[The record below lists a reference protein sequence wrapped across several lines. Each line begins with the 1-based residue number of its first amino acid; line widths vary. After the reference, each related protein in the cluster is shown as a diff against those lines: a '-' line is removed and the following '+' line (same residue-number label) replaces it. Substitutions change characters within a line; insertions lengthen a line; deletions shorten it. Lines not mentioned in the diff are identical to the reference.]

1 MTGIT
6 IPIAL
11 VAGILSFASPCFL
24 PVVPVFVAYLLGDQ
38 APSGQVTR
46 AQRLTAASHAAV
58 FVVGFTAVFVTL
70 WASIGLI
77 GYAVGDY
84 RNTLRIIGGAV
95 LIVMGLHVAGL
106 IEIPFLQR
114 QARISLNT
122 VVTATDGP
130 ASASG
135 ASATAAGAE
144 GDRSAVATKT
154 RSAAPPPPSQ
164 LAPSYRRSVLLG
176 LAFGAGWTPCIGPI
190 LGGVIGLASVG
201 DSVGAGTILLLAFC
215 FGLGVPFVLVAVGA
229 TDVARHLGK
238 LRNHQAIVSFV
249 AGSFLILT
257 GFLMITDLFGRFTG
271 LLPVPPGV

>member
-1 MTGIT
+1 MTGLS

-38 APSGQVTR
+38 APTQKVTR
-46 AQRLTAASHAAV
+46 EQRITAASQASV
-58 FVVGFTAVFVTL
+58 FVLGFSAVFVTL

-77 GYAVGDY
+77 GYALGDY
-84 RNTLRIIGGAV
+84 RDILRIAGGAV

-114 QARISLNT
+114 QARVSLST
-122 VVTATDGP
+122 VVAVSESQGHERRSDSLSMGGQAGGTAT
-130 ASASG
+130 
-135 ASATAAGAE
+135 ATRAP
-144 GDRSAVATKT
+144 S
-154 RSAAPPPPSQ
+154 SAPPPPSQ
-164 LAPSYRRSVLLG
+164 LAPSYRRSALLG

-201 DSVGAGTILLLAFC
+201 DSVGRGTVLLLAYC
-215 FGLGVPFVLVAVGA
+215 IGLGVPFILVAVGA
-229 TDVARHLGK
+229 TEVGRHLGK
-238 LRNHQAIVSFV
+238 LRNHQTIVSLA
-249 AGSFLILT
+249 AGGFLIVT

>member
-11 VAGILSFASPCFL
+11 FAGILSFASPCFL

-38 APSGQVTR
+38 APTGRVTR
-46 AQRLTAASHAAV
+46 QQRLTAASHAAV
-58 FVVGFTAVFVTL
+58 FVVGFSAVFVTL

-77 GYAVGDY
+77 GYAVGDF
-84 RNTLRIIGGAV
+84 RNTLRIIGGAL

-114 QARISLNT
+114 QARISLQT
-122 VVTATDGP
+122 VVSATDG
-130 ASASG
+130 SAKSTGSAANVAG
-135 ASATAAGAE
+135 ANARAATA
-144 GDRSAVATKT
+144 TKAPSVT
-154 RSAAPPPPSQ
+154 PPPPSQ
-164 LAPSYRRSVLLG
+164 LAPSYRRSALLG

-190 LGGVIGLASVG
+190 LGGVIGLATVG
-201 DSVGAGTILLLAFC
+201 DSVGQGTILLLTFC
-215 FGLGVPFVLVAVGA
+215 VGLGLPFVLVAVGA

-238 LRNHQAIVSFV
+238 LRNHQSIVSFV
-249 AGSFLILT
+249 AGSFLIIT